1 MGTLTN
7 SEDADKIPQ
16 NAVFHQGLTCLLRQN
31 QSSEIEVQ
39 YFLEIITSGPSIYT
53 MDHPDFLYV
62 ALWKIPLV
70 LKGLKAVLL
79 GFHNNH
85 IGDLFET

>member
-7 SEDADKIPQ
+7 SEDADKMPH
-16 NAVFHQGLTCLLRQN
+16 NAVFHQGLTFLLRQN

-53 MDHPDFLYV
+53 MDHPDLFICSFMENSIGH
-62 ALWKIPLV
+62 KRIKGSSFRIPQQSYR
-70 LKGLKAVLL
+70 
-79 GFHNNH
+79 
-85 IGDLFET
+85 